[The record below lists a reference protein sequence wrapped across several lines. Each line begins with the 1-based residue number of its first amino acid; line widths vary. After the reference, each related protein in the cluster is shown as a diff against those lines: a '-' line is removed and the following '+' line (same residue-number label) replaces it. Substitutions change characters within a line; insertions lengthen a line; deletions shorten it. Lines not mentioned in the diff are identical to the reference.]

1 MSVGNGISG
10 TFLLTPAIFE
20 RWRDYE
26 SFRNDIHSCCAILEQ
41 RTGLSIDVPK
51 LSKDVPDALFAAHA
65 AWQQEMAMWLR
76 DLLPGTTHELSHL
89 KKAAILLAK
98 LCEFGCIVVSGN
110 GHRTAGP
117 ARRALSADQL
127 LPAPTR
133 LKPTEIRKFKDG
145 GCAYI
150 GWLIAYNIC
159 EFFERHRDDKIDKFQ
174 SRVTEEFET
183 DMVSGLLSAKVSAQ
197 GIHLVLKALFIRD

>member
-1 MSVGNGISG
+1 
-10 TFLLTPAIFE
+10 
-20 RWRDYE
+20 
-26 SFRNDIHSCCAILEQ
+26 
-41 RTGLSIDVPK
+41 
-51 LSKDVPDALFAAHA
+51 
-65 AWQQEMAMWLR
+65 MAMWLR